1 MKKGEGTE
9 CDEDNSDLCRGC
21 VGLALCHFAP
31 EQVSSDAFEQAMR
44 SRACAV
50 MEAAYCS
57 LVHARL
63 CSVQRTLPRRGCAY
77 IQDFGQLRVRH
88 CSGSGSCS
96 VVY

>member
-9 CDEDNSDLCRGC
+9 CDEDSSDLCRGC

-44 SRACAV
+44 SRACAI
-50 MEAAYCS
+50 MGAAYCS

-63 CSVQRTLPRRGCAY
+63 RSVQRMSPHSKC
-77 IQDFGQLRVRH
+77 V
-88 CSGSGSCS
+88 
-96 VVY
+96 